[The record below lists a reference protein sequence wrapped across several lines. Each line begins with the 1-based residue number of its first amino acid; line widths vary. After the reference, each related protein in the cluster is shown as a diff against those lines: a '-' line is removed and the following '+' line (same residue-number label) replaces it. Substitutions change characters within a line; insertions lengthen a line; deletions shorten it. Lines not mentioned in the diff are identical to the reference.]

1 MGKFLAGLGVGAVV
15 TAIAAGITMCEQE
28 RAHQAEMAAL
38 DAMMNIQTELFKQ
51 AIKDDKETGK

>member
-1 MGKFLAGLGVGAVV
+1 MGKFLAGLGVGAIV

-28 RAHQAEMAAL
+28 RAHRAELAAL

-51 AIKDDKETGK
+51 AVKKDKETDK

>member
-28 RAHQAEMAAL
+28 RAHQAELAAL
-38 DAMMNIQTELFKQ
+38 NAMMDIQTELLKQ
-51 AIKDDKETGK
+51 TVKKDKKTDK

>member
-38 DAMMNIQTELFKQ
+38 DAMMNIQTDLFKQ
-51 AIKDDKETGK
+51 AIKDDEETDK

>member
-28 RAHQAEMAAL
+28 RAHQAELAAL
-38 DAMMNIQTELFKQ
+38 DAMMSIQTELFKQ
-51 AIKDDKETGK
+51 AIENDKETDK

>member
-28 RAHQAEMAAL
+28 RAHQAELAAL
-38 DAMMNIQTELFKQ
+38 DAIMNIQTELFKQ
-51 AIKDDKETGK
+51 AVKEDKETGK

>member
-28 RAHQAEMAAL
+28 RAHQAEVAAL
-38 DAMMNIQTELFKQ
+38 DAMMNIQTELLKH
-51 AIKDDKETGK
+51 ATKKDK

>member
-51 AIKDDKETGK
+51 AIKDDEETDK

>member
-28 RAHQAEMAAL
+28 RAHQAELAAL

-51 AIKDDKETGK
+51 AIENDKETDK

>member
-28 RAHQAEMAAL
+28 RAHQAELAAL
-38 DAMMNIQTELFKQ
+38 DTMMNIQTELFKQ
-51 AIKDDKETGK
+51 ATKKDKETDK

>member
-28 RAHQAEMAAL
+28 RAHQAELAAL

-51 AIKDDKETGK
+51 AIKDDKETAK

>member
-1 MGKFLAGLGVGAVV
+1 MGRFLAGLGVGAVV

-28 RAHQAEMAAL
+28 RAHQAELAAL

-51 AIKDDKETGK
+51 AVKEDKETDK

>member
-28 RAHQAEMAAL
+28 RAHQAELAAL

-51 AIKDDKETGK
+51 AIKNDKETDK

>member
-38 DAMMNIQTELFKQ
+38 DAMMSIQTELFKK
-51 AIKDDKETGK
+51 AIENDKETDK

>member
-28 RAHQAEMAAL
+28 RAHQAELAAL
-38 DAMMNIQTELFKQ
+38 DAIMTIQTELFKQ
-51 AIKDDKETGK
+51 ATKKDKETDK

>member
-28 RAHQAEMAAL
+28 RAHQAEMAEL
-38 DAMMNIQTELFKQ
+38 DAMMTIQTELFKQ
-51 AIKDDKETGK
+51 AIKEDKETDK

>member
-51 AIKDDKETGK
+51 AIKYDKETDR

>member
-38 DAMMNIQTELFKQ
+38 DAMMNIQTELFKK
-51 AIKDDKETGK
+51 AIENDKETDK

>member
-28 RAHQAEMAAL
+28 RAHQAELAAL
-38 DAMMNIQTELFKQ
+38 DAMMSIQTELFKQ
-51 AIKDDKETGK
+51 AVKKDEETDK

>member
-51 AIKDDKETGK
+51 AIKEDEETDK

>member
-38 DAMMNIQTELFKQ
+38 DAMMSIQTELFKQ
-51 AIKDDKETGK
+51 AIENDKETDK

>member
-1 MGKFLAGLGVGAVV
+1 MGKFLAGFGVGAVV

-51 AIKDDKETGK
+51 AIKYDKETDK

>member
-28 RAHQAEMAAL
+28 RAHQAELAAL
-38 DAMMNIQTELFKQ
+38 GTMTDIQTELLKRVF
-51 AIKDDKETGK
+51 

>member
-28 RAHQAEMAAL
+28 RAHQAELAAL
-38 DAMMNIQTELFKQ
+38 GTMTDIQTELLKRVF
-51 AIKDDKETGK
+51 KDDKETDK

>member
-28 RAHQAEMAAL
+28 RAHQAELAAL
-38 DAMMNIQTELFKQ
+38 DAIMNIQTELFKQ
-51 AIKDDKETGK
+51 ATKKDKETDK

>member
-1 MGKFLAGLGVGAVV
+1 MGKFLAGLGVGAFV

-28 RAHQAEMAAL
+28 RAHQAELAAL

-51 AIKDDKETGK
+51 AVKEDKKTDK

>member
-28 RAHQAEMAAL
+28 RAHQAELAAL
-38 DAMMNIQTELFKQ
+38 NTMMDIQTVLLKQ
-51 AIKDDKETGK
+51 AIKEDKETDK

>member
-28 RAHQAEMAAL
+28 RAHQAELAAL

-51 AIKDDKETGK
+51 AVKEDKETGK